1 MATQLLLHILKNKEQ
16 SLRKHMEQTTMSF
29 TNTSKL
35 IIFGARS
42 IALGACLAIEKLYPE
57 CEVIGFMVSS
67 LKENPNRLCGLPVIE
82 TDDYEDKDIPV
93 LIAIPED
100 VQNVVRGILS
110 DKGFKHIYCLT
121 SSKEAELMGRYF
133 ESIGRFPSL
142 YNDDPYNRD
151 DSCNRTDSKAEIY
164 MAKFYRDKPLKNAY
178 FIPDWVHPIQV
189 GAALTDQRITEL
201 TDDSGKNI
209 STKNVNYCEL
219 TALYWMWKNK
229 LCAEETDKYFGL
241 FHYRRFLDIT
251 DDVLM
256 AMKAENVD
264 VLLPYPLLHE
274 PDISE
279 HHSRYIKESDWDAML
294 QALKELHPDYAERF
308 QEILRQPYL
317 YNYNMII
324 AKREIL
330 KDYCEWLF
338 PILKRTEELSTP
350 KGWER
355 ADRYIGYL
363 GENLLTLYFMY
374 HAEKW
379 NIKHVGRKMLI

>member
-1 MATQLLLHILKNKEQ
+1 
-16 SLRKHMEQTTMSF
+16 MSF
-29 TNTSKL
+29 TNTDTNTSKL

-67 LKENPNRLCGLPVIE
+67 LKENPNRLCELPVIE
-82 TDDYEDKDIPV
+82 TDDYKDKDIPV

-100 VQNVVRGILS
+100 VQNVVMDILS

-121 SSKEAELMGRYF
+121 SSKEAELMAGYY

-142 YNDDPYNRD
+142 YNEDDPY
-151 DSCNRTDSKAEIY
+151 NRTDSKAEIY

-178 FIPDWVHPIQV
+178 SIPDWVHPIQV

-201 TDDSGKNI
+201 TDDSGENI

-219 TALYWMWKNK
+219 TALYWIWKNK

-251 DDVLM
+251 DDGLM

-324 AKREIL
+324 AKRDIL